1 MKHGTGAI
9 LLMGFGTLVG
19 LIVVLG
25 FSASRRADRI
35 ESEINAI
42 HENYRRTALVLSQTK
57 EDTYISGIMVRDYL
71 LDLSSS
77 VTPQYKQ
84 ELFSIR
90 SSLTRH
96 LESLYRL
103 TSPDE
108 RKVLERLRHEL
119 DLYWNS
125 LDPAFKWTP
134 QQKAALASS
143 FLIKEVIPRR
153 DAVLSLIVIDHPK
166 TYLFEHLPV

>member
-1 MKHGTGAI
+1 MKYGIGAI

-19 LIVVLG
+19 LIAVLG
-25 FSASRRADRI
+25 FSAFRRADRI

-42 HENYRRTALVLSQTK
+42 HESYRQTALVLSQTK
-57 EDTYISGIMVRDYL
+57 DDTYISGLMVRDYL
-71 LDLSSS
+71 LDPSPS
-77 VTPQYKQ
+77 VASQYRQ
-84 ELFSIR
+84 ELFSVR
-90 SSLTRH
+90 SSLARH
-96 LESLYRL
+96 IESPYRL

-108 RKVLERLRHEL
+108 RRVLERLRFEL
-119 DLYWNS
+119 DTYWNS
-125 LDPAFKWTP
+125 LDPVFKWMP